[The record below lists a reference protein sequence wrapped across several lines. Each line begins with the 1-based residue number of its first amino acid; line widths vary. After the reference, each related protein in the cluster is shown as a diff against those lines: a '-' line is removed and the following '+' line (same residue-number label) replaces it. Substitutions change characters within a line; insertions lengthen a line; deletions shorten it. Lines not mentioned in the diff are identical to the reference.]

1 MSASI
6 PWVEKYRPKS
16 LNDVVSHSMII
27 QTIKNLLL
35 QNELPH
41 LLFYGP
47 PGTGKTST
55 ILAIANHLYRN
66 QISKMVLDLNASED
80 RGIEIIRQEVQD
92 FSSSRHIFGVGT
104 KLVIMDECD
113 AMTKDAQFALRRV
126 IEKYTLYTRFCLIC
140 NYCNKIIPALLSRC
154 AHFRFSPLGI
164 KHVRKKLMHVIE
176 KEQVKITDGGIEA
189 IIKLG
194 EGDMRRSLNMIQ
206 STHMASTRIT
216 EDIVYT
222 YMGKL
227 MPNDINTIVLW
238 LLNAPFTECFSVIEK
253 LKLNKGTDL
262 CEILSELQP
271 FVLQLDIS
279 KLMCLHILISLHEL
293 EQNLING
300 ANDKLQL
307 ASLVGT
313 FVLTRVREREGL
325 S

>member
-1 MSASI
+1 
-6 PWVEKYRPKS
+6 
-16 LNDVVSHSMII
+16 
-27 QTIKNLLL
+27 
-35 QNELPH
+35 

-55 ILAIANHLYRN
+55 ILAIVNHLYKD
-66 QISKMVLDLNASED
+66 QTSKMVLDLNASED

-92 FSSSRHIFGVGT
+92 FSSSRHIFGAGM
-104 KLVIMDECD
+104 KLIIMDECD

-140 NYCNKIIPALLSRC
+140 NYSNKIISALLSRC

-164 KHVRKKLMHVIE
+164 KHVREKLLNVIE
-176 KEQVKITDGGIEA
+176 REHVKITDGGVEA
-189 IIKLG
+189 IIKLS

-206 STHMASTRIT
+206 STHMASTIIT
-216 EDIVYT
+216 EDTVYT

-227 MPNDINTIVLW
+227 MPNEIKMIVLW

-253 LKLNKGTDL
+253 LKLNKGIDL
-262 CEILSELQP
+262 CEILSEVQP

-279 KLMCLHILISLHEL
+279 KSMCLNILISLHEL
-293 EQNLING
+293 EQNLIYG

-307 ASLVGT
+307 ASLVGI
-313 FVLTRVREREGL
+313 FVLNRE
-325 S
+325 SFYDS